1 MTWQW
6 ILVLLEETYCVG
18 MASFCYFFRHFKPGV
33 LLLFLRGK
41 KLGSSFGVRSG
52 CILDYIFIE
61 ISWLFKRVTGKPT
74 NSLYTRATQ
83 NYKKKNKKKQ
93 TYKKLQYFQSYNLVN
108 TWDRKSTVAFCM
120 EKSVTLDYSHI
131 KDRQIVK
138 KKKIIWT
145 SLNLKLSFADY
156 FSSRY

>member
-1 MTWQW
+1 MFRTIISFFFPNEYYYFLFFHTLPTHFLALVHIW
-6 ILVLLEETYCVG
+6 LVLLEETYCVG

-108 TWDRKSTVAFCM
+108 T
-120 EKSVTLDYSHI
+120 
-131 KDRQIVK
+131 
-138 KKKIIWT
+138 
-145 SLNLKLSFADY
+145 
-156 FSSRY
+156 

>member
-1 MTWQW
+1 MTHD
-6 ILVLLEETYCVG
+6 VAMNFSTFRRDLLCWDG
-18 MASFCYFFRHFKPGV
+18 FFLLLFSSFKPGV

-108 TWDRKSTVAFCM
+108 T
-120 EKSVTLDYSHI
+120 
-131 KDRQIVK
+131 
-138 KKKIIWT
+138 
-145 SLNLKLSFADY
+145 
-156 FSSRY
+156 